1 MLPTTNSAW
10 GGYGAA
16 AHKLKHRHRHSL
28 SLSLSLHGFV
38 FFALRILSS
47 SSVSEMAA
55 VTVSA
60 GVVFKQ
66 GMSSLGPSEFVGK
79 VAKQFAV
86 AAPTVK
92 SQNAAVISVRAA
104 GYDEELVKTAVLR
117 FFISF
122 NNLSLHLCYYIV
134 AVISVRAA
142 GYDEELVET
151 AVHDFIFLLIC
162 PFICVMKF
170 FFCWLLRIAVIDGQW
185 ERSLRDRDRDRQ
197 AENSVV
203 CLHWASVMIASAVSL
218 SFDHDCLR

>member
-1 MLPTTNSAW
+1 
-10 GGYGAA
+10 
-16 AHKLKHRHRHSL
+16 
-28 SLSLSLHGFV
+28 
-38 FFALRILSS
+38 
-47 SSVSEMAA
+47 MAA
-55 VTVSA
+55 VAVSA

-117 FFISF
+117 FLISF
-122 NNLSLHLCYYIV
+122 NNLSLRLSYYIV

-151 AVHDFIFLLIC
+151 AVHDFIFSSNISLHLCYYVFFLLIVKNC
-162 PFICVMKF
+162 GHRWTVRAFSQRQRQTGRE
-170 FFCWLLRIAVIDGQW
+170 FCG
-185 ERSLRDRDRDRQ
+185 
-197 AENSVV
+197 
-203 CLHWASVMIASAVSL
+203 LH
-218 SFDHDCLR
+218 

>member
-1 MLPTTNSAW
+1 MLLLRTSSSIAIAT
-10 GGYGAA
+10 
-16 AHKLKHRHRHSL
+16 L

-151 AVHDFIFLLIC
+151 AVHDFMFLLISL
-162 PFICVMKF
+162 FICVITF
-170 FFCWLLRIAVIDGQW
+170 FFC
-185 ERSLRDRDRDRQ
+185 
-197 AENSVV
+197 
-203 CLHWASVMIASAVSL
+203 
-218 SFDHDCLR
+218 

>member
-1 MLPTTNSAW
+1 MAV
-10 GGYGAA
+10 AA
-16 AHKLKHRHRHSL
+16 
-28 SLSLSLHGFV
+28 
-38 FFALRILSS
+38 
-47 SSVSEMAA
+47 
-55 VTVSA
+55 SA

-151 AVHDFIFLLIC
+151 AVHDFIFLLLSL
-162 PFICVMKF
+162 FICVITF
-170 FFCWLLRIAVIDGQW
+170 FFLSIVKNCAHRWTVRAFSQ
-185 ERSLRDRDRDRQ
+185 RQ
-197 AENSVV
+197 RQTGREFCGLFALSICNDCVSGFVV
-203 CLHWASVMIASAVSL
+203 L
-218 SFDHDCLR
+218 

>member
-1 MLPTTNSAW
+1 
-10 GGYGAA
+10 
-16 AHKLKHRHRHSL
+16 
-28 SLSLSLHGFV
+28 
-38 FFALRILSS
+38 
-47 SSVSEMAA
+47 MAA

-60 GVVFKQ
+60 GVVFRQ

-170 FFCWLLRIAVIDGQW
+170 FFC
-185 ERSLRDRDRDRQ
+185 
-197 AENSVV
+197 
-203 CLHWASVMIASAVSL
+203 
-218 SFDHDCLR
+218 